1 VQQTGFERPKRGYK
15 QIRGI
20 PVPEATAHQNN
31 EKTKQL
37 PNDPLYSKQW
47 YIVSKTTPYN
57 LVVVFIINLAQ
68 SPLSCAAAQSS
79 TWQATENAEV
89 EFVAPRGARVNKT
102 ASIAKK
108 DALNNNVKF
117 GSHN

>member
-1 VQQTGFERPKRGYK
+1 VALAVQQPGFIRSKRGYK

-47 YIVSKTTPYN
+47 YIVSKHP
-57 LVVVFIINLAQ
+57 
-68 SPLSCAAAQSS
+68 S
-79 TWQATENAEV
+79 
-89 EFVAPRGARVNKT
+89 
-102 ASIAKK
+102 
-108 DALNNNVKF
+108 AL
-117 GSHN
+117 